1 MDINDEYY
9 KWLRSIVDKHIRDIS
24 YGYLLDALYHREYD
38 PALPMDSNRAGDGLG
53 LRYRFSD
60 LKRYRYEDVEAA
72 LPETCSMLEM
82 MIALAL
88 RCEETIM
95 DNPQKGNRTKQWFW
109 QMVASLGLSSM
120 TDDNYDRRYVRLV
133 LNQFMRN
140 DYEPDGHGGLFTIY
154 GSKDDLRNVE
164 IWVQLLWYLD
174 TIS

>member
-1 MDINDEYY
+1 
-9 KWLRSIVDKHIRDIS
+9 
-24 YGYLLDALYHREYD
+24 
-38 PALPMDSNRAGDGLG
+38 
-53 LRYRFSD
+53 
-60 LKRYRYEDVEAA
+60 
-72 LPETCSMLEM
+72 MLEM

-120 TDDNYDRRYVRLV
+120 TDDNYDRRHVRLV

>member
-24 YGYLLDALYHREYD
+24 YGYLLDALYHSVYD

-120 TDDNYDRRYVRLV
+120 TDDNDDRRYVRLI

-140 DYEPDGHGGLFTIY
+140 DYEPDGHGGLFTIH

>member
-1 MDINDEYY
+1 
-9 KWLRSIVDKHIRDIS
+9 
-24 YGYLLDALYHREYD
+24 
-38 PALPMDSNRAGDGLG
+38 MDSNRAGDGLG

-120 TDDNYDRRYVRLV
+120 TDDNYDRRYVRLI

-140 DYEPDGHGGLFTIY
+140 DYEPDGHGGLFTIH